1 MCHCLSGWINPGIIA
16 LFSSI
21 AWGSFTWKQSKT
33 WPPPIKTWSSQYA
46 YWLNPCFCSLMMP
59 FYVSVYL
66 HFCWFGSPFC
76 WICSLLLKIVS
87 SCDLVLFR
95 IMSAFDQQ
103 TQVYWIRGER
113 LPQEKGDVLLKPSH
127 TQLNNQFKKK
137 TDLTLYYYPIHF
149 QSVCYII
156 YQWFHV
162 KLRVSQIMSHEC
174 PSTVLC
180 SLTLNCFSSFFS
192 IRYLYEIWFIIINY
206 VYHLFCIFISHY
218 NL

>member
-1 MCHCLSGWINPGIIA
+1 MLIGWIPVFV
-16 LFSSI
+16 L
-21 AWGSFTWKQSKT
+21 
-33 WPPPIKTWSSQYA
+33 
-46 YWLNPCFCSLMMP
+46 LMMP

-66 HFCWFGSPFC
+66 HFLLVQIAILLDLF
-76 WICSLLLKIVS
+76 SLLLKIVS

-113 LPQEKGDVLLKPSH
+113 LPQEKGDVLPKPSH

-180 SLTLNCFSSFFS
+180 SLILNCFSSFFS
-192 IRYLYEIWFIIINY
+192 IRYLYELWFIIINY